1 MDALEAID
9 TRSSVAALAEPGPT
23 DAQWLALLRA
33 AWRAPDHAR
42 LRPWRFLII
51 RGEARRR
58 FGELLAGALL
68 ASEPGASPEA
78 LSRERQKP
86 LRAPAI
92 LVVAATPKPH
102 PKVPEIEQILAAGAA
117 TQNILLAAH
126 ALGLGAIWRTGAP
139 AYDATVVAGLGLPEE
154 SRIVGFIYM
163 GAPVGGAKRRDAG
176 EIPIAVE
183 WGETPKDFVAS

>member
-1 MDALEAID
+1 MDALEAIE
-9 TRSSVAALAEPGPT
+9 TRSSVSALAEPGPT
-23 DAQWLALLRA
+23 DAQWAALLRA

-58 FGELLAGALL
+58 FGDILADAFLSS
-68 ASEPGASPEA
+68 APGAAPEA
-78 LSRERQKP
+78 QSRERQKP

-92 LVVAATPKPH
+92 LIVAATPKPH
-102 PKVPEIEQILAAGAA
+102 PKVPEVEQILAAGAA

-139 AYDATVVAGLGLPEE
+139 AYDPGVVAALGLPKDA
-154 SRIVGFIYM
+154 RIVGFIYI
-163 GAPVGGAKRRDAG
+163 GTPTAGVKRRDAG

-183 WGETPKDFVAS
+183 WGETPTDFVIS

>member
-1 MDALEAID
+1 MDALEAIE
-9 TRSSVAALAEPGPT
+9 TRSSVSALAEPGPT
-23 DAQWLALLRA
+23 DAQWAALLRA

-42 LRPWRFLII
+42 LRPWRFLIV

-58 FGELLAGALL
+58 FGDILADALL
-68 ASEPGASPEA
+68 SSEPGAAPEA

-102 PKVPEIEQILAAGAA
+102 PKVPQIEQMLAAGAA

-126 ALGLGAIWRTGAP
+126 AMGLGAIWRTGAP
-139 AYDATVVAGLGLPEE
+139 AYDPGVAAALGLPPG
-154 SRIVGFIYM
+154 SHIVGFVYI
-163 GAPVGGAKRRDAG
+163 GTPAAGVKRKESG
-176 EIPIAVE
+176 ETPIAVE
-183 WGETPKDFVAS
+183 WGETPADFVVS